1 MFIKSTRK
9 NLITLKRIENYITYG
24 YPSRKTIQDL
34 VYKKLYVNVGG
45 ERKQMNT
52 NQMVEENFGGDIICL
67 EDIINNIAKMG
78 PEFEKINGFV
88 WPFKLT
94 SSKEILPSRLRK
106 PFTQGGQ
113 WGFREELINEF
124 VNKMI

>member
-1 MFIKSTRK
+1 
-9 NLITLKRIENYITYG
+9 
-24 YPSRKTIQDL
+24 
-34 VYKKLYVNVGG
+34 
-45 ERKQMNT
+45 
-52 NQMVEENFGGDIICL
+52 MVEENFGGDIICL
-67 EDIINNIAKMG
+67 EDIINNIARMG
-78 PEFEKINGFV
+78 DDFDKINEFI

-94 SSKEILPSRLRK
+94 SSKDVLPSRLRK